1 MDAYVDQLTDVQ
13 KRLSEAVD
21 NLREQ
26 QDLVEEVD
34 CPQSHH
40 ALLMLLS
47 NGLRLYYWLED
58 QDRRLREK
66 IGLAPP
72 RNRL

>member
-1 MDAYVDQLTDVQ
+1 MEAYIDQLTDVE
-13 KRLSEAVD
+13 KRLSEAVAD
-21 NLREQ
+21 LREQ

-58 QDRRLREK
+58 QARRLREK
-66 IGLAPP
+66 IREAPP
-72 RNRL
+72 RHLR